1 MKNTLYI
8 IAINVLILLTSC
20 GGRQVA
26 EKEEVKESNT
36 MVELTEAQLKNTDI
50 ETGHIE
56 RRKISSLLKV
66 NGKIEVPPQN
76 MISVSVPLGGYL
88 KSTKLLE
95 GMHINKGEVIAIME
109 DQQYI
114 QLQQDYLTAMA
125 HFTSI
130 ENEYNRQK
138 ELNQSKASSD
148 KVFEKAQT
156 EYFSQ
161 KVLIRS
167 LAEKLKLIGINPK
180 QLNENTISKNINIY
194 SPINGFVSQVKMNIG
209 KYVSP
214 TDVLFELVN
223 PQDIHLQ
230 LTVFEKDLNK
240 ISIGQKLMAF
250 NNTDPDK
257 KYPCEII
264 LIGKDVS
271 AERSVQVHCHFENYD
286 KTLIP
291 GMYMNAQIEVA
302 TEDAY
307 VIPNDGIVRFEG
319 KEYVCIESANR
330 KYEMIEVLT
339 QNAENGYTQ
348 ISFAD
353 NKDRA
358 ASTFVTKGA
367 YSLLMKLKNT
377 ETEE

>member
-1 MKNTLYI
+1 MKNTLFI
-8 IAINVLILLTSC
+8 IAINALILLSSC
-20 GGRQVA
+20 GGKQAA
-26 EKEEVKESNT
+26 EKEEVKQSNT

-56 RRKISSLLKV
+56 RWRISSLLKV

-156 EYFSQ
+156 DYLSQ

-223 PQDIHLQ
+223 PEDIHLQ

-240 ISIGQKLMAF
+240 ISIGQKLVAF

-271 AERSVQVHCHFENYD
+271 AERTVQVHCHFENYD

-291 GMYMNAQIEVA
+291 GMYMNAQVEVA
-302 TEDAY
+302 TDDAY

-319 KEYVCIESANR
+319 KEYVYIESANR

-358 ASTFVTKGA
+358 ANTFVTNGA

-377 ETEE
+377 EEEE